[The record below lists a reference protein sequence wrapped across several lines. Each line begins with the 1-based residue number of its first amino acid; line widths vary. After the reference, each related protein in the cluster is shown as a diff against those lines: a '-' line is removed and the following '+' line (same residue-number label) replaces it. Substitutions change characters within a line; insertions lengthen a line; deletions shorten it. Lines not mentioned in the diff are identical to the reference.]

1 MLKDGI
7 ELGKDNK
14 VEAGGCKARLAARR
28 ARREARRAERG
39 MTGQVVMG
47 LLVIVVGL
55 LFLLDNLDILDLH
68 DAVAFWPLVFIFAGV
83 AKLLDTST
91 PSGYLVGLAGVG
103 IGTVMILNRLGI
115 IYVTWRMAWPVF
127 LIGAG
132 AVVVYRAMNGQ
143 RMTVHGIVDDT
154 PGDGTGTGSTAADTA
169 QKVDV
174 TAILGGYDRRVHSQD
189 FRGGE
194 VTAVMGGCVLDM
206 RGASIAGGE
215 AVINVFAFWGGVTI
229 KCPPDWTVVLQGTPI
244 MGGFDEKTVA
254 PPNNSKRLVIRGYAI
269 MGGVEV
275 RN

>member
-1 MLKDGI
+1 MYKDSI
-7 ELGKDNK
+7 EGAKDSPD
-14 VEAGGCKARLAARR
+14 GRGARRLERKARR
-28 ARREARRAERG
+28 AARRAERG
-39 MTGQVVMG
+39 MTGQVVLG
-47 LLVIVVGL
+47 LMVIVVGL

-91 PSGYLVGLAGVG
+91 PSGYLIGLAGIG

-115 IYVTWRMAWPVF
+115 IYITWRMAWPLF

-132 AVVVYRAMNGQ
+132 AVLVYRAMNGQ
-143 RMTVHGIVDDT
+143 RLVGHGIVDDK
-154 PGDGTGTGSTAADTA
+154 PGEGMAPGGDT
-169 QKVDV
+169 QKIDV
-174 TAILGGYDRRVHSQD
+174 TAILGGFDRRVHSQD

-194 VTAVMGGCVLDM
+194 ITAVMGGCVLDM

-244 MGGFDEKTVA
+244 MGGFEEKTVA
-254 PPNNSKRLVIRGYAI
+254 PPDAGKRLVIRGYAI

>member
-1 MLKDGI
+1 MVKDGM
-7 ELGKDNK
+7 EEGR
-14 VEAGGCKARLAARR
+14 EARRQARR
-28 ARREARRAERG
+28 ARRDARRSERG
-39 MTGQVVMG
+39 MTSQVVMG

-91 PSGYLVGLAGVG
+91 PSGYLIGLAGIG

-115 IYVTWRMAWPVF
+115 IYFTWRMAWPLF

-132 AVVVYRAMNGQ
+132 GVLVYRAMNGQ
-143 RMTVHGIVDDT
+143 RMTVHGMVDDKMGEGLS
-154 PGDGTGTGSTAADTA
+154 PGDDA
-169 QKVDV
+169 QKIDV
-174 TAILGGYDRRVHSQD
+174 TAILGGFDRRVHSQD

-194 VTAVMGGCVLDM
+194 VTAVMGGAVLDM
-206 RGASIAGGE
+206 RGASIAAGE

-244 MGGFDEKTVA
+244 MGGFDEKTMA
-254 PPNNSKRLVIRGYAI
+254 PPDASKRLVIRGYAI

>member
-1 MLKDGI
+1 MYKDRI
-7 ELGKDNK
+7 EEGRDD
-14 VEAGGCKARLAARR
+14 GRQGRRQARREERR
-28 ARREARRAERG
+28 ARRAARLAERG
-39 MTGQVVMG
+39 LTGQVVLG
-47 LLVIVVGL
+47 LLVIAVGL
-55 LFLLDNLDILDLH
+55 LFLLDNLDIIDIH
-68 DAVAFWPLVFIFAGV
+68 DALAFWPLVFIFAGV

-91 PSGYLVGLAGVG
+91 PNGYLVGLAGIG
-103 IGTVMILNRLGI
+103 IGTLMILQRLGI
-115 IYVTWRMAWPVF
+115 IYFSWRAMWPLV

-132 AVVVYRAMNGQ
+132 VAVVYRAMRGQ
-143 RMTVHGIVDDT
+143 GVPLHGMVEDKGEGT
-154 PGDGTGTGSTAADTA
+154 AGGVAGDV
-169 QKVDV
+169 QKIDA
-174 TAILGGYDRRVHSQD
+174 TAILGGFERRVHSQD

-206 RGASIAGGE
+206 RGASIAAGE

-254 PPNNSKRLVIRGYAI
+254 PPDASKRLVIRGYAI